1 MAIFFP
7 NGTQIDIPAQQ
18 TQGHLLKTARAAQR
32 VQQSI
37 PHSIDPRGKQG
48 AYNPPPFPGVI
59 MARTNSSISPCNGS
73 SGSNTA
79 TPGTGTVDLFYMGDD
94 PSSGSALRDNSTT
107 NVAIVNWYVNNGN
120 GINAGINCLVVQCGQ
135 NLVLLGADC
144 TN

>member
-18 TQGHLLKTARAAQR
+18 TQGHLLKTSRAATR

-48 AYNPPPFPGVI
+48 AYNPIPFPGVI
-59 MARTNSSISPCNGS
+59 LARTNSSITPC
-73 SGSNTA
+73 SGNANSNTGNF
-79 TPGTGTVDLFYMGDD
+79 GTGTVDLFYVGDD
-94 PSSGSALRDNSTT
+94 PISNAASRDNSTT
-107 NVAIVNWYVNNGN
+107 NVSVINWYVNNGN
-120 GINAGINCLVVQCGQ
+120 GINAGINCLVIQCGQ
-135 NLVLLGADC
+135 NLVLVGADC